1 MLYMVIETFKPGS
14 QAEIYRRLENH
25 GRMLPQ
31 GLIYIDSWIDE
42 RLTRCF
48 QLMECEDR
56 RLLDEWISHW
66 KDLTDFETVPVIGS
80 DEAKRRA
87 LSSGL

>member
-1 MLYMVIETFKPGS
+1 MLYMIIETFKPGS
-14 QAEIYRRLENH
+14 QAEIYQRLEEH

-42 RLTRCF
+42 SLTRCF

-66 KDLTDFETVPVIGS
+66 KDLTEFEAVPVIGS
-80 DEAKRRA
+80 DEAKRIA
-87 LSSGL
+87 LSSG